1 MTMNNTAGG
10 GAATRNTA
18 GRRRVAKLSA
28 TLVAAILLLAA
39 IGAVG
44 VLAFSTLSDAKE
56 PAYVYIDA
64 DDTMDSVQAK
74 LRGPGHCSSLT
85 GFRLCAF
92 VLGYGESVRPGRY
105 DVGSGLSAIQV
116 VRRLRSGSESPV
128 RLTIPQVWTKEQ
140 LAARLSRQLM
150 CDSASLAR
158 LFADSVAL
166 ASYDCD
172 PATLVCLFVP
182 NTYEVY
188 WTIRPDELLAR
199 MHKEYKAYWNED
211 RLSKAEAQGL
221 TPHEVVVLASIVDK
235 ETANAAE
242 QPRVAGMYLNR
253 LRIGMKLQ
261 ADPTVKFALQQFGL
275 RRILHEHL
283 LFPSPYNTYVHA
295 GLPPGPICL
304 PSMASMEAVLRAE
317 HHDYLYMCAKEDFSG
332 THRFA
337 KTYSEHL
344 ENARRYQAALNRRGV
359 K

>member
-1 MTMNNTAGG
+1 MNMNSTAD
-10 GAATRNTA
+10 
-18 GRRRVAKLSA
+18 GRPVARRSA
-28 TLVAAILLLAA
+28 TPKRVRPLTFILVVIFLLLVG

-44 VLAFSTLSDAKE
+44 VLAFSTLSDTDE
-56 PAYVYIDA
+56 PAYVYIDT
-64 DDTMDSVQAK
+64 DDTMDSVLVK
-74 LRGPGHCSSLT
+74 LRDQGHCSSLT
-85 GFRLCAF
+85 GFRLFSF
-92 VLGYGESVRPGRY
+92 VLGYGRSVCVGRY
-105 DVGSGLSAIQV
+105 DVGSGLTAIQA
-116 VRRLRSGSESPV
+116 VRRLRAGRETPL

-140 LAARLSRQLM
+140 LAGRLSRQLM
-150 CDSASLAR
+150 CDSASLAG

-166 ASYDCD
+166 ARYDCT
-172 PATLVCLFVP
+172 PSTLVCLFVP

-188 WTIRPDELLAR
+188 WTVRPDELLAR
-199 MHKEYKAYWNED
+199 MHREYEAFWTDE
-211 RLSKAEAQGL
+211 RRAQARAQGL
-221 TPHEVVVLASIVDK
+221 TPQEVIVLASIVDK

-283 LFPSPYNTYVHA
+283 LCDSPYNTYRNA

-304 PSMASMEAVLRAE
+304 PGMTAIEAVLHAE
-317 HHDYLYMCAKEDFSG
+317 HHDYLYMCANEDFSG

-337 KTYSEHL
+337 KTYAEHL
-344 ENARRYQAALNRRGV
+344 ANARRYQEALNRRGV